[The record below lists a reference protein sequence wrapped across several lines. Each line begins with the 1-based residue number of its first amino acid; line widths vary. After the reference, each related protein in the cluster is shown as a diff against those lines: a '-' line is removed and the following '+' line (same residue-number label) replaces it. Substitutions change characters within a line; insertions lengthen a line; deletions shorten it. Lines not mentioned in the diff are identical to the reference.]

1 MHLPIQ
7 HFTVS
12 TIIQKREDFYR
23 HNQFTKFKK
32 ERKEIETER
41 GFALK
46 NLQKLQEEIANLDRQ
61 IDAKSKSMDEVFIS
75 FSISSN
81 FTFDD

>member
-1 MHLPIQ
+1 M
-7 HFTVS
+7 S
-12 TIIQKREDFYR
+12 TIIQKRKDFYS
-23 HNQFTKFKK
+23 HNQFTKLKK
-32 ERKEIETER
+32 ERKQIETER

-46 NLQKLQEEIANLDRQ
+46 NLQKLQEEIADLDRK
-61 IDAKSKSMDEVFIS
+61 IDAKSKSMDGVLIL